1 MYESAESDIQ
11 GAYVGAPC
19 KLICVRK
26 AATAAQLVVARPMG
40 GTTLSAEGQ
49 YRGSAME
56 SQEQSPGDV
65 VTAGEDSHPITQ
77 AIDTVEVMHA
87 GATAPAAN
95 TMDPPTI
102 PLAPMK
108 RMQARFN
115 PLADGL
121 MYVVVFVGGFVGVG
135 CRHALDMLLPSVG
148 GTPFVVGT
156 FVSNMVACF
165 LFAMLTE
172 FMATASWLRRRV
184 RQVVS
189 RGVGLGLLGGL
200 STMSGVM
207 LETMEG
213 LHERHIASA
222 LGYLAGN
229 FAGGLLTA
237 AAGVVLMQALLSRST
252 RKRVRGAFSAVSVS
266 DSAESDTQGVRH
278 VKVAD
283 VARSAAQ
290 AAMEAAQAAQQAA
303 QTAQQIAQT
312 GQVPRV
318 ETPTVPPTA
327 IQPMQTGHV
336 PQIPPLVVPQL
347 TQSSQ
352 PLLREP
358 DTSDLGSCPRF
369 SSRSQSSS
377 RPTRFHPASSP
388 NRSLRRFRLSPT
400 RLPGRCAD
408 DVDDLSVR
416 RSGSH
421 GPLRARRVNSTRL
434 EPRESKNESQLP
446 AIHARHQ
453 RRRLAMRGHRHDVLL
468 FAIGGYGHGHDVR
481 CRISRWFL
489 NILHGAQRSGFIDSP
504 ASFYA
509 GSGLWNSN
517 RRGASHLCG
526 RRFRHCA
533 ACQSGVIFTL
543 HGRSLSNVKEI

>member
-1 MYESAESDIQ
+1 MSESAESDIQ

-135 CRHALDMLLPSVG
+135 CRHALDMLLPSVS

-207 LETMEG
+207 LETVAG

-290 AAMEAAQAAQQAA
+290 AAMEAAQ
-303 QTAQQIAQT
+303 TAQQIAQT

-327 IQPMQTGHV
+327 SQPMQTGRV
-336 PQIPPLVVPQL
+336 PQIPPLAVPQL
-347 TQSSQ
+347 TQPAH

-358 DTSDLGSCPRF
+358 DTPDLG
-369 SSRSQSSS
+369 
-377 RPTRFHPASSP
+377 
-388 NRSLRRFRLSPT
+388 
-400 RLPGRCAD
+400 
-408 DVDDLSVR
+408 
-416 RSGSH
+416 
-421 GPLRARRVNSTRL
+421 
-434 EPRESKNESQLP
+434 QLP
-446 AIHARHQ
+446 EIQQSQPIQQPQQQSQPIQQPANPLPPSFEPKPITAEIS
-453 RRRLAMRGHRHDVLL
+453 LVADPTTGE
-468 FAIGGYGHGHDVR
+468 VR
-481 CRISRWFL
+481 
-489 NILHGAQRSGFIDSP
+489 
-504 ASFYA
+504 
-509 GSGLWNSN
+509 
-517 RRGASHLCG
+517 
-526 RRFRHCA
+526 
-533 ACQSGVIFTL
+533 
-543 HGRSLSNVKEI
+543 

>member
-1 MYESAESDIQ
+1 
-11 GAYVGAPC
+11 
-19 KLICVRK
+19 
-26 AATAAQLVVARPMG
+26 
-40 GTTLSAEGQ
+40 
-49 YRGSAME
+49 ME
-56 SQEQSPGDV
+56 SQEQSSGDV

-77 AIDTVEVMHA
+77 AIDAVEVTHA
-87 GATAPAAN
+87 DATAPAAN

-135 CRHALDMLLPSVG
+135 CRHALDMLLPSVS

-213 LHERHIASA
+213 LHKRHIASA

-229 FAGGLLTA
+229 FAGGLLT

-327 IQPMQTGHV
+327 SQPMQTGRV
-336 PQIPPLVVPQL
+336 PQIPPLAVPQL
-347 TQSSQ
+347 TQPAH

-358 DTSDLGSCPRF
+358 DTPDLG
-369 SSRSQSSS
+369 
-377 RPTRFHPASSP
+377 
-388 NRSLRRFRLSPT
+388 
-400 RLPGRCAD
+400 
-408 DVDDLSVR
+408 
-416 RSGSH
+416 
-421 GPLRARRVNSTRL
+421 
-434 EPRESKNESQLP
+434 QLP
-446 AIHARHQ
+446 EIQQSQPIQQPANPLPPSFEPKPITAEIS
-453 RRRLAMRGHRHDVLL
+453 LVADPTTGE
-468 FAIGGYGHGHDVR
+468 VR
-481 CRISRWFL
+481 
-489 NILHGAQRSGFIDSP
+489 
-504 ASFYA
+504 
-509 GSGLWNSN
+509 
-517 RRGASHLCG
+517 
-526 RRFRHCA
+526 
-533 ACQSGVIFTL
+533 
-543 HGRSLSNVKEI
+543 

>member
-77 AIDTVEVMHA
+77 AIDTVEVTHA

-95 TMDPPTI
+95 TMNPPTI

-135 CRHALDMLLPSVG
+135 CRHALDMLLPSVS

-290 AAMEAAQAAQQAA
+290 AAMEAAQAAQQ
-303 QTAQQIAQT
+303 IAQT

-327 IQPMQTGHV
+327 SQPMQTGRV
-336 PQIPPLVVPQL
+336 PQIPPLAVPQL
-347 TQSSQ
+347 TQPAH

-358 DTSDLGSCPRF
+358 DTPDLG
-369 SSRSQSSS
+369 
-377 RPTRFHPASSP
+377 
-388 NRSLRRFRLSPT
+388 
-400 RLPGRCAD
+400 
-408 DVDDLSVR
+408 
-416 RSGSH
+416 
-421 GPLRARRVNSTRL
+421 
-434 EPRESKNESQLP
+434 QLP
-446 AIHARHQ
+446 EIQQSQPIQQPQQQSQPIQQPANPLPPSFEPKPITAEIS
-453 RRRLAMRGHRHDVLL
+453 LVADPTTGE
-468 FAIGGYGHGHDVR
+468 VR
-481 CRISRWFL
+481 
-489 NILHGAQRSGFIDSP
+489 
-504 ASFYA
+504 
-509 GSGLWNSN
+509 
-517 RRGASHLCG
+517 
-526 RRFRHCA
+526 
-533 ACQSGVIFTL
+533 
-543 HGRSLSNVKEI
+543 

>member
-135 CRHALDMLLPSVG
+135 CRHALDMLLPSVSE
-148 GTPFVVGT
+148 TPFVGT

-290 AAMEAAQAAQQAA
+290 AAMEAAQ
-303 QTAQQIAQT
+303 TAQQIAQT

-327 IQPMQTGHV
+327 SQPMQTGRV

-358 DTSDLGSCPRF
+358 DTSDLG
-369 SSRSQSSS
+369 
-377 RPTRFHPASSP
+377 
-388 NRSLRRFRLSPT
+388 
-400 RLPGRCAD
+400 
-408 DVDDLSVR
+408 
-416 RSGSH
+416 
-421 GPLRARRVNSTRL
+421 
-434 EPRESKNESQLP
+434 QLP
-446 AIHARHQ
+446 EPIQQSQPIQQPQQQSQPIQQPANPLPPSFEPKPITAEIS
-453 RRRLAMRGHRHDVLL
+453 LVADPTTGE
-468 FAIGGYGHGHDVR
+468 VR
-481 CRISRWFL
+481 
-489 NILHGAQRSGFIDSP
+489 
-504 ASFYA
+504 
-509 GSGLWNSN
+509 
-517 RRGASHLCG
+517 
-526 RRFRHCA
+526 
-533 ACQSGVIFTL
+533 
-543 HGRSLSNVKEI
+543 

>member
-1 MYESAESDIQ
+1 MSESAESDIQ

-40 GTTLSAEGQ
+40 GTTLSAGGQ

-77 AIDTVEVMHA
+77 AIDTVEVTHA
-87 GATAPAAN
+87 GATTPAAN

-135 CRHALDMLLPSVG
+135 CRHALDMLLPSVS

-290 AAMEAAQAAQQAA
+290 AAMEAAQAAQQ
-303 QTAQQIAQT
+303 IAQT

-318 ETPTVPPTA
+318 ETPTVPPPA
-327 IQPMQTGHV
+327 SQPMQTGRV
-336 PQIPPLVVPQL
+336 PQIPPLAVPQL
-347 TQSSQ
+347 TQPSH

-358 DTSDLGSCPRF
+358 DTPDLG
-369 SSRSQSSS
+369 
-377 RPTRFHPASSP
+377 
-388 NRSLRRFRLSPT
+388 
-400 RLPGRCAD
+400 
-408 DVDDLSVR
+408 
-416 RSGSH
+416 
-421 GPLRARRVNSTRL
+421 
-434 EPRESKNESQLP
+434 QLP
-446 AIHARHQ
+446 EPIQQSQPIQQPANPLPPSFEPKPITAEIS
-453 RRRLAMRGHRHDVLL
+453 LVADPTTGE
-468 FAIGGYGHGHDVR
+468 VR
-481 CRISRWFL
+481 
-489 NILHGAQRSGFIDSP
+489 
-504 ASFYA
+504 
-509 GSGLWNSN
+509 
-517 RRGASHLCG
+517 
-526 RRFRHCA
+526 
-533 ACQSGVIFTL
+533 
-543 HGRSLSNVKEI
+543 

>member
-1 MYESAESDIQ
+1 
-11 GAYVGAPC
+11 
-19 KLICVRK
+19 
-26 AATAAQLVVARPMG
+26 
-40 GTTLSAEGQ
+40 
-49 YRGSAME
+49 ME

-77 AIDTVEVMHA
+77 AIDAVEVTHA
-87 GATAPAAN
+87 DATAPAAN

-135 CRHALDMLLPSVG
+135 CRHALDMLLPSVS

-252 RKRVRGAFSAVSVS
+252 RKRVR
-266 DSAESDTQGVRH
+266 VRF
-278 VKVAD
+278 
-283 VARSAAQ
+283 
-290 AAMEAAQAAQQAA
+290 
-303 QTAQQIAQT
+303 
-312 GQVPRV
+312 
-318 ETPTVPPTA
+318 
-327 IQPMQTGHV
+327 
-336 PQIPPLVVPQL
+336 QL
-347 TQSSQ
+347 F
-352 PLLREP
+352 P
-358 DTSDLGSCPRF
+358 CPIL
-369 SSRSQSSS
+369 
-377 RPTRFHPASSP
+377 P
-388 NRSLRRFRLSPT
+388 NRTRR
-400 RLPGRCAD
+400 AY
-408 DVDDLSVR
+408 
-416 RSGSH
+416 
-421 GPLRARRVNSTRL
+421 
-434 EPRESKNESQLP
+434 
-446 AIHARHQ
+446 
-453 RRRLAMRGHRHDVLL
+453 AM
-468 FAIGGYGHGHDVR
+468 
-481 CRISRWFL
+481 
-489 NILHGAQRSGFIDSP
+489 
-504 ASFYA
+504 
-509 GSGLWNSN
+509 
-517 RRGASHLCG
+517 
-526 RRFRHCA
+526 
-533 ACQSGVIFTL
+533 
-543 HGRSLSNVKEI
+543 

>member
-1 MYESAESDIQ
+1 MSESAESDIQ

-26 AATAAQLVVARPMG
+26 AAIAAQLVVARPMG

-77 AIDTVEVMHA
+77 AIDTVEVTHA

-135 CRHALDMLLPSVG
+135 CRHALDMLLPSVS

-207 LETMEG
+207 LDTMEG

-290 AAMEAAQAAQQAA
+290 DAMEAAQA
-303 QTAQQIAQT
+303 AQQIAQT

-327 IQPMQTGHV
+327 IQPMQTGRV
-336 PQIPPLVVPQL
+336 PQIPPLAVPQL
-347 TQSSQ
+347 TQPSH
-352 PLLREP
+352 PLLRAP
-358 DTSDLGSCPRF
+358 DTSDLG
-369 SSRSQSSS
+369 
-377 RPTRFHPASSP
+377 
-388 NRSLRRFRLSPT
+388 
-400 RLPGRCAD
+400 
-408 DVDDLSVR
+408 
-416 RSGSH
+416 
-421 GPLRARRVNSTRL
+421 
-434 EPRESKNESQLP
+434 QLP
-446 AIHARHQ
+446 EPIQQSQPIQQPANPLPPSFEPKPITAEIS
-453 RRRLAMRGHRHDVLL
+453 LVADPTTGE
-468 FAIGGYGHGHDVR
+468 VR
-481 CRISRWFL
+481 
-489 NILHGAQRSGFIDSP
+489 
-504 ASFYA
+504 
-509 GSGLWNSN
+509 
-517 RRGASHLCG
+517 
-526 RRFRHCA
+526 
-533 ACQSGVIFTL
+533 
-543 HGRSLSNVKEI
+543 

>member
-40 GTTLSAEGQ
+40 GTTLSAGGQ

-77 AIDTVEVMHA
+77 AIDAVEVTHA

-135 CRHALDMLLPSVG
+135 CRHALDMLLPSVS

-290 AAMEAAQAAQQAA
+290 AAMEAAQ
-303 QTAQQIAQT
+303 TAQQIAQT

-327 IQPMQTGHV
+327 SQPMQTGRV
-336 PQIPPLVVPQL
+336 PQIPPLAVPQL
-347 TQSSQ
+347 TQPAH

-358 DTSDLGSCPRF
+358 DTPDLG
-369 SSRSQSSS
+369 
-377 RPTRFHPASSP
+377 
-388 NRSLRRFRLSPT
+388 
-400 RLPGRCAD
+400 
-408 DVDDLSVR
+408 
-416 RSGSH
+416 
-421 GPLRARRVNSTRL
+421 
-434 EPRESKNESQLP
+434 QLP
-446 AIHARHQ
+446 EIQQSQPIQQPQQQSQPIQQPANPLPPSFEPKPITAEIS
-453 RRRLAMRGHRHDVLL
+453 LVADPTTGE
-468 FAIGGYGHGHDVR
+468 VR
-481 CRISRWFL
+481 
-489 NILHGAQRSGFIDSP
+489 
-504 ASFYA
+504 
-509 GSGLWNSN
+509 
-517 RRGASHLCG
+517 
-526 RRFRHCA
+526 
-533 ACQSGVIFTL
+533 
-543 HGRSLSNVKEI
+543 

>member
-135 CRHALDMLLPSVG
+135 CRHALDMLLPSVS

-172 FMATASWLRRRV
+172 FMATALWLRRRV

-290 AAMEAAQAAQQAA
+290 AAMEAAQ
-303 QTAQQIAQT
+303 TAQQIAQT

-327 IQPMQTGHV
+327 SQPMQTGRV

-358 DTSDLGSCPRF
+358 DTPDLG
-369 SSRSQSSS
+369 
-377 RPTRFHPASSP
+377 
-388 NRSLRRFRLSPT
+388 
-400 RLPGRCAD
+400 
-408 DVDDLSVR
+408 
-416 RSGSH
+416 
-421 GPLRARRVNSTRL
+421 
-434 EPRESKNESQLP
+434 QLP
-446 AIHARHQ
+446 EIQQSQPIQQPQQQSQPIQQPANPLPPSFEPKPITAEIS
-453 RRRLAMRGHRHDVLL
+453 LVADPTTGE
-468 FAIGGYGHGHDVR
+468 VR
-481 CRISRWFL
+481 
-489 NILHGAQRSGFIDSP
+489 
-504 ASFYA
+504 
-509 GSGLWNSN
+509 
-517 RRGASHLCG
+517 
-526 RRFRHCA
+526 
-533 ACQSGVIFTL
+533 
-543 HGRSLSNVKEI
+543 

>member
-1 MYESAESDIQ
+1 MSESAESDIQ

-40 GTTLSAEGQ
+40 GTTLSAGGQ

-77 AIDTVEVMHA
+77 AIDAVEVTHA

-95 TMDPPTI
+95 TMNPPMI

-135 CRHALDMLLPSVG
+135 CRHALDMLLPSVS

-290 AAMEAAQAAQQAA
+290 AAMEAAQAAQQ
-303 QTAQQIAQT
+303 IAQT

-318 ETPTVPPTA
+318 ETPTVPPPA
-327 IQPMQTGHV
+327 SQPMQTGRV
-336 PQIPPLVVPQL
+336 PQIPPLAVPQL
-347 TQSSQ
+347 TQPSH

-358 DTSDLGSCPRF
+358 DTPDLG
-369 SSRSQSSS
+369 
-377 RPTRFHPASSP
+377 
-388 NRSLRRFRLSPT
+388 
-400 RLPGRCAD
+400 
-408 DVDDLSVR
+408 
-416 RSGSH
+416 
-421 GPLRARRVNSTRL
+421 
-434 EPRESKNESQLP
+434 QLP
-446 AIHARHQ
+446 EPIQQSQPIQQPANPLPPSFEPKPITAEIS
-453 RRRLAMRGHRHDVLL
+453 LVADPTTGE
-468 FAIGGYGHGHDVR
+468 VR
-481 CRISRWFL
+481 
-489 NILHGAQRSGFIDSP
+489 
-504 ASFYA
+504 
-509 GSGLWNSN
+509 
-517 RRGASHLCG
+517 
-526 RRFRHCA
+526 
-533 ACQSGVIFTL
+533 
-543 HGRSLSNVKEI
+543 

>member
-1 MYESAESDIQ
+1 MSESAESDIQ

-40 GTTLSAEGQ
+40 GTTLSAGGQ

-56 SQEQSPGDV
+56 SQEQSSGDV
-65 VTAGEDSHPITQ
+65 VTVGEDSHPITQ
-77 AIDTVEVMHA
+77 AIDTVEVTHA
-87 GATAPAAN
+87 GATTPAAN

-135 CRHALDMLLPSVG
+135 CRHALDMLLPSVS
-148 GTPFVVGT
+148 GTP
-156 FVSNMVACF
+156 SLWARLCLNMVACF

-303 QTAQQIAQT
+303 QAGPADCTDGT
-312 GQVPRV
+312 GSASRNTNRAADLPARLCRR
-318 ETPTVPPTA
+318 A
-327 IQPMQTGHV
+327 AF
-336 PQIPPLVVPQL
+336 PQIPPLAVPQL
-347 TQSSQ
+347 AQPSQ
-352 PLLREP
+352 PLLREQ
-358 DTSDLGSCPRF
+358 DTSDFG
-369 SSRSQSSS
+369 
-377 RPTRFHPASSP
+377 
-388 NRSLRRFRLSPT
+388 
-400 RLPGRCAD
+400 
-408 DVDDLSVR
+408 
-416 RSGSH
+416 
-421 GPLRARRVNSTRL
+421 
-434 EPRESKNESQLP
+434 QLP
-446 AIHARHQ
+446 EPIQQSQPIQQPQQQSQPIQQPANPLPPSFEPKPITAEIS
-453 RRRLAMRGHRHDVLL
+453 LIADPATGE
-468 FAIGGYGHGHDVR
+468 VR
-481 CRISRWFL
+481 
-489 NILHGAQRSGFIDSP
+489 
-504 ASFYA
+504 
-509 GSGLWNSN
+509 
-517 RRGASHLCG
+517 
-526 RRFRHCA
+526 
-533 ACQSGVIFTL
+533 
-543 HGRSLSNVKEI
+543 

>member
-1 MYESAESDIQ
+1 MSESAESDIQ

-19 KLICVRK
+19 KLRCVRK
-26 AATAAQLVVARPMG
+26 AAIAAQLVVARPMG

-77 AIDTVEVMHA
+77 AIDAVEVTHA

-135 CRHALDMLLPSVG
+135 CRHALDMLLPSVS

-303 QTAQQIAQT
+303 QT

-347 TQSSQ
+347 AQSSQ

-358 DTSDLGSCPRF
+358 DTPDLG
-369 SSRSQSSS
+369 
-377 RPTRFHPASSP
+377 
-388 NRSLRRFRLSPT
+388 
-400 RLPGRCAD
+400 
-408 DVDDLSVR
+408 
-416 RSGSH
+416 
-421 GPLRARRVNSTRL
+421 
-434 EPRESKNESQLP
+434 QLP
-446 AIHARHQ
+446 EPIQQSQPIQQPANPLPPSFEPKPITAEIS
-453 RRRLAMRGHRHDVLL
+453 LVADPTTGE
-468 FAIGGYGHGHDVR
+468 VR
-481 CRISRWFL
+481 
-489 NILHGAQRSGFIDSP
+489 
-504 ASFYA
+504 
-509 GSGLWNSN
+509 
-517 RRGASHLCG
+517 
-526 RRFRHCA
+526 
-533 ACQSGVIFTL
+533 
-543 HGRSLSNVKEI
+543 

>member
-1 MYESAESDIQ
+1 MSESAESDIQ

-19 KLICVRK
+19 KLRCVRK
-26 AATAAQLVVARPMG
+26 AAIAAQLVVARPMG

-77 AIDTVEVMHA
+77 AIDTVEVTHA
-87 GATAPAAN
+87 GATTPAAN
-95 TMDPPTI
+95 TMEPPTI
-102 PLAPMK
+102 PLAPMKAPMK

-135 CRHALDMLLPSVG
+135 CRHALDMLLPSVS

-290 AAMEAAQAAQQAA
+290 AAMEAAQ
-303 QTAQQIAQT
+303 TAQQIAQT

-336 PQIPPLVVPQL
+336 PQIPPLAVPQL
-347 TQSSQ
+347 AQSSH

-358 DTSDLGSCPRF
+358 DTPDLG
-369 SSRSQSSS
+369 
-377 RPTRFHPASSP
+377 
-388 NRSLRRFRLSPT
+388 
-400 RLPGRCAD
+400 
-408 DVDDLSVR
+408 
-416 RSGSH
+416 
-421 GPLRARRVNSTRL
+421 
-434 EPRESKNESQLP
+434 QLP
-446 AIHARHQ
+446 EIQQSQPIQQPANPLPPSFEPKPITAEIS
-453 RRRLAMRGHRHDVLL
+453 LVADPTTGE
-468 FAIGGYGHGHDVR
+468 VR
-481 CRISRWFL
+481 
-489 NILHGAQRSGFIDSP
+489 
-504 ASFYA
+504 
-509 GSGLWNSN
+509 
-517 RRGASHLCG
+517 
-526 RRFRHCA
+526 
-533 ACQSGVIFTL
+533 
-543 HGRSLSNVKEI
+543 

>member
-1 MYESAESDIQ
+1 MSESAESDIQ

-40 GTTLSAEGQ
+40 GTTLSAGGQ

-65 VTAGEDSHPITQ
+65 VTVGEDSHPITQ
-77 AIDTVEVMHA
+77 AIDTVEVTHA
-87 GATAPAAN
+87 GATTPAAN

-135 CRHALDMLLPSVG
+135 CRHALDMLLPSVS

-229 FAGGLLTA
+229 FAGGLFTA

-303 QTAQQIAQT
+303 QAAQQAAQAAQQIAQT

-327 IQPMQTGHV
+327 SQPMQTGRV
-336 PQIPPLVVPQL
+336 PQIPPLAVPQL
-347 TQSSQ
+347 TQPSQ

-358 DTSDLGSCPRF
+358 DTPDLG
-369 SSRSQSSS
+369 
-377 RPTRFHPASSP
+377 
-388 NRSLRRFRLSPT
+388 
-400 RLPGRCAD
+400 
-408 DVDDLSVR
+408 
-416 RSGSH
+416 
-421 GPLRARRVNSTRL
+421 
-434 EPRESKNESQLP
+434 QLP
-446 AIHARHQ
+446 EPTQQSQPIQQPANPLPPSFEPKPITAE
-453 RRRLAMRGHRHDVLL
+453 
-468 FAIGGYGHGHDVR
+468 
-481 CRISRWFL
+481 ISL
-489 NILHGAQRSGFIDSP
+489 VADP
-504 ASFYA
+504 AT
-509 GSGLWNSN
+509 GEV
-517 RRGASHLCG
+517 C
-526 RRFRHCA
+526 
-533 ACQSGVIFTL
+533 
-543 HGRSLSNVKEI
+543 

>member
-1 MYESAESDIQ
+1 MSESAESDIQ

-26 AATAAQLVVARPMG
+26 AATAAQLVVARPMS

-77 AIDTVEVMHA
+77 AIDTVEVTHA
-87 GATAPAAN
+87 GATTPAAN

-135 CRHALDMLLPSVG
+135 CRHALDMLLPSVS

-237 AAGVVLMQALLSRST
+237 AAGVVLMRALLSRST

-290 AAMEAAQAAQQAA
+290 AAMEAAQ
-303 QTAQQIAQT
+303 TAQQIAQT

-327 IQPMQTGHV
+327 SQPMQTGRV
-336 PQIPPLVVPQL
+336 PQIPPLAVPQL
-347 TQSSQ
+347 TQPAH

-358 DTSDLGSCPRF
+358 DTPDLG
-369 SSRSQSSS
+369 
-377 RPTRFHPASSP
+377 
-388 NRSLRRFRLSPT
+388 
-400 RLPGRCAD
+400 
-408 DVDDLSVR
+408 
-416 RSGSH
+416 
-421 GPLRARRVNSTRL
+421 
-434 EPRESKNESQLP
+434 QLP
-446 AIHARHQ
+446 EIQQSQPIQQPQQQSQPIQQPANPLPPSFEPKPITAEIS
-453 RRRLAMRGHRHDVLL
+453 LVADPTTGE
-468 FAIGGYGHGHDVR
+468 VR
-481 CRISRWFL
+481 
-489 NILHGAQRSGFIDSP
+489 
-504 ASFYA
+504 
-509 GSGLWNSN
+509 
-517 RRGASHLCG
+517 
-526 RRFRHCA
+526 
-533 ACQSGVIFTL
+533 
-543 HGRSLSNVKEI
+543 

>member
-11 GAYVGAPC
+11 GAYVGAQC

-77 AIDTVEVMHA
+77 AIDTVEVTHA
-87 GATAPAAN
+87 GATTPAAN

-135 CRHALDMLLPSVG
+135 CRHALDMLLPSVS

-229 FAGGLLTA
+229 
-237 AAGVVLMQALLSRST
+237 
-252 RKRVRGAFSAVSVS
+252 
-266 DSAESDTQGVRH
+266 
-278 VKVAD
+278 
-283 VARSAAQ
+283 
-290 AAMEAAQAAQQAA
+290 
-303 QTAQQIAQT
+303 
-312 GQVPRV
+312 
-318 ETPTVPPTA
+318 
-327 IQPMQTGHV
+327 
-336 PQIPPLVVPQL
+336 
-347 TQSSQ
+347 
-352 PLLREP
+352 
-358 DTSDLGSCPRF
+358 
-369 SSRSQSSS
+369 
-377 RPTRFHPASSP
+377 
-388 NRSLRRFRLSPT
+388 
-400 RLPGRCAD
+400 
-408 DVDDLSVR
+408 
-416 RSGSH
+416 
-421 GPLRARRVNSTRL
+421 
-434 EPRESKNESQLP
+434 
-446 AIHARHQ
+446 
-453 RRRLAMRGHRHDVLL
+453 
-468 FAIGGYGHGHDVR
+468 
-481 CRISRWFL
+481 
-489 NILHGAQRSGFIDSP
+489 
-504 ASFYA
+504 
-509 GSGLWNSN
+509 
-517 RRGASHLCG
+517 
-526 RRFRHCA
+526 
-533 ACQSGVIFTL
+533 
-543 HGRSLSNVKEI
+543 

>member
-1 MYESAESDIQ
+1 
-11 GAYVGAPC
+11 
-19 KLICVRK
+19 
-26 AATAAQLVVARPMG
+26 
-40 GTTLSAEGQ
+40 
-49 YRGSAME
+49 ME

-135 CRHALDMLLPSVG
+135 CRHALDMLLPSVS

-184 RQVVS
+184 RQAVS

-303 QTAQQIAQT
+303 QAAQQIAQT

-327 IQPMQTGHV
+327 SQPMQTGRV

-358 DTSDLGSCPRF
+358 DTSDLG
-369 SSRSQSSS
+369 
-377 RPTRFHPASSP
+377 
-388 NRSLRRFRLSPT
+388 
-400 RLPGRCAD
+400 
-408 DVDDLSVR
+408 
-416 RSGSH
+416 
-421 GPLRARRVNSTRL
+421 
-434 EPRESKNESQLP
+434 QLP
-446 AIHARHQ
+446 EPIQQSQPIQQPQQQSQPIRQPANPLPPSFEPKPITAEIS
-453 RRRLAMRGHRHDVLL
+453 LVADPATGE
-468 FAIGGYGHGHDVR
+468 VR
-481 CRISRWFL
+481 
-489 NILHGAQRSGFIDSP
+489 
-504 ASFYA
+504 
-509 GSGLWNSN
+509 
-517 RRGASHLCG
+517 
-526 RRFRHCA
+526 
-533 ACQSGVIFTL
+533 
-543 HGRSLSNVKEI
+543 

>member
-135 CRHALDMLLPSVG
+135 CRHALDMLLPSVS

-290 AAMEAAQAAQQAA
+290 AAMEAAQ
-303 QTAQQIAQT
+303 TAQQIAQT

-327 IQPMQTGHV
+327 SQPMQTGRV
-336 PQIPPLVVPQL
+336 PQIPPLAVPQL
-347 TQSSQ
+347 TQPAH

-358 DTSDLGSCPRF
+358 DTSDLG
-369 SSRSQSSS
+369 
-377 RPTRFHPASSP
+377 
-388 NRSLRRFRLSPT
+388 
-400 RLPGRCAD
+400 
-408 DVDDLSVR
+408 
-416 RSGSH
+416 
-421 GPLRARRVNSTRL
+421 
-434 EPRESKNESQLP
+434 QLP
-446 AIHARHQ
+446 EIQQSQPIQQPQQQSQPIQQPANPLPPSFEPKPITAEIS
-453 RRRLAMRGHRHDVLL
+453 LVADPTTGE
-468 FAIGGYGHGHDVR
+468 VR
-481 CRISRWFL
+481 
-489 NILHGAQRSGFIDSP
+489 
-504 ASFYA
+504 
-509 GSGLWNSN
+509 
-517 RRGASHLCG
+517 
-526 RRFRHCA
+526 
-533 ACQSGVIFTL
+533 
-543 HGRSLSNVKEI
+543 

>member
-56 SQEQSPGDV
+56 SQEQSPGDM

-135 CRHALDMLLPSVG
+135 CRHALDMLLPSVS

-266 DSAESDTQGVRH
+266 DSAESDMQGVRH

-290 AAMEAAQAAQQAA
+290 AAMEAA

-327 IQPMQTGHV
+327 SQPMQTGRV
-336 PQIPPLVVPQL
+336 PQIPPLAVPQL
-347 TQSSQ
+347 TQPAH

-358 DTSDLGSCPRF
+358 DTPDLG
-369 SSRSQSSS
+369 
-377 RPTRFHPASSP
+377 
-388 NRSLRRFRLSPT
+388 
-400 RLPGRCAD
+400 
-408 DVDDLSVR
+408 
-416 RSGSH
+416 
-421 GPLRARRVNSTRL
+421 
-434 EPRESKNESQLP
+434 QLP
-446 AIHARHQ
+446 EIQQSQPIQQPQQQSQPIQQPANPLPPSFEPKPITAEIS
-453 RRRLAMRGHRHDVLL
+453 LVADPTTGE
-468 FAIGGYGHGHDVR
+468 VR
-481 CRISRWFL
+481 
-489 NILHGAQRSGFIDSP
+489 
-504 ASFYA
+504 
-509 GSGLWNSN
+509 
-517 RRGASHLCG
+517 
-526 RRFRHCA
+526 
-533 ACQSGVIFTL
+533 
-543 HGRSLSNVKEI
+543 

>member
-1 MYESAESDIQ
+1 MSESAESDIQ

-40 GTTLSAEGQ
+40 GTTLSAGGQ

-135 CRHALDMLLPSVG
+135 CRHALDMLLPSVS

-237 AAGVVLMQALLSRST
+237 AAGVVLMQALLPRST

-290 AAMEAAQAAQQAA
+290 AAMEAAQAAQQ
-303 QTAQQIAQT
+303 IAQT

-318 ETPTVPPTA
+318 ETPTVPPPA
-327 IQPMQTGHV
+327 SQPMQTGRV
-336 PQIPPLVVPQL
+336 PQIPPLAVPQL
-347 TQSSQ
+347 TQPSH

-358 DTSDLGSCPRF
+358 DTPDLG
-369 SSRSQSSS
+369 
-377 RPTRFHPASSP
+377 
-388 NRSLRRFRLSPT
+388 
-400 RLPGRCAD
+400 
-408 DVDDLSVR
+408 
-416 RSGSH
+416 
-421 GPLRARRVNSTRL
+421 
-434 EPRESKNESQLP
+434 QLP
-446 AIHARHQ
+446 EPIQQSQPIQQPANPLPPSFEPKPITAEIS
-453 RRRLAMRGHRHDVLL
+453 LVADPTTGE
-468 FAIGGYGHGHDVR
+468 VR
-481 CRISRWFL
+481 
-489 NILHGAQRSGFIDSP
+489 
-504 ASFYA
+504 
-509 GSGLWNSN
+509 
-517 RRGASHLCG
+517 
-526 RRFRHCA
+526 
-533 ACQSGVIFTL
+533 
-543 HGRSLSNVKEI
+543 

>member
-26 AATAAQLVVARPMG
+26 AAAAAQLVVARPMG

-77 AIDTVEVMHA
+77 AIDTVEVTHA

-95 TMDPPTI
+95 TMNPPTI

-135 CRHALDMLLPSVG
+135 CRHALDMLLPSVS
-148 GTPFVVGT
+148 GTPFAVGT

-290 AAMEAAQAAQQAA
+290 AAMEAAQ
-303 QTAQQIAQT
+303 TAQQIAQT

-327 IQPMQTGHV
+327 SQPMQTGRV
-336 PQIPPLVVPQL
+336 PQIPPLAVPQL
-347 TQSSQ
+347 TQPAH

-358 DTSDLGSCPRF
+358 DTPDLG
-369 SSRSQSSS
+369 
-377 RPTRFHPASSP
+377 
-388 NRSLRRFRLSPT
+388 
-400 RLPGRCAD
+400 
-408 DVDDLSVR
+408 
-416 RSGSH
+416 
-421 GPLRARRVNSTRL
+421 
-434 EPRESKNESQLP
+434 QLP
-446 AIHARHQ
+446 EIQQSQPIQQPQQQSQPIQQPANPLPPSFEPKPITAEIS
-453 RRRLAMRGHRHDVLL
+453 LVADPTTGE
-468 FAIGGYGHGHDVR
+468 VR
-481 CRISRWFL
+481 
-489 NILHGAQRSGFIDSP
+489 
-504 ASFYA
+504 
-509 GSGLWNSN
+509 
-517 RRGASHLCG
+517 
-526 RRFRHCA
+526 
-533 ACQSGVIFTL
+533 
-543 HGRSLSNVKEI
+543 

>member
-1 MYESAESDIQ
+1 MYEFAESDIQ

-26 AATAAQLVVARPMG
+26 VATAAQLVVARPMG

-77 AIDTVEVMHA
+77 AIDTVEVTHA

-135 CRHALDMLLPSVG
+135 CRHALDMLLPSVS

-290 AAMEAAQAAQQAA
+290 AAMEAAQ
-303 QTAQQIAQT
+303 TAQQIAQT

-327 IQPMQTGHV
+327 SQPMQTGRV

-358 DTSDLGSCPRF
+358 DTSDLG
-369 SSRSQSSS
+369 
-377 RPTRFHPASSP
+377 
-388 NRSLRRFRLSPT
+388 
-400 RLPGRCAD
+400 
-408 DVDDLSVR
+408 
-416 RSGSH
+416 
-421 GPLRARRVNSTRL
+421 
-434 EPRESKNESQLP
+434 QLP
-446 AIHARHQ
+446 ELQQSQPIQQPQQQSQPIQQPANPLPPSFEPKPITAEIS
-453 RRRLAMRGHRHDVLL
+453 LVADPTTGE
-468 FAIGGYGHGHDVR
+468 VR
-481 CRISRWFL
+481 
-489 NILHGAQRSGFIDSP
+489 
-504 ASFYA
+504 
-509 GSGLWNSN
+509 
-517 RRGASHLCG
+517 
-526 RRFRHCA
+526 
-533 ACQSGVIFTL
+533 
-543 HGRSLSNVKEI
+543 

>member
-135 CRHALDMLLPSVG
+135 CRHALDMLLPSVS

-266 DSAESDTQGVRH
+266 DSAESDTQGVHH

-290 AAMEAAQAAQQAA
+290 AAMEAA

-327 IQPMQTGHV
+327 SQPMQTGRV
-336 PQIPPLVVPQL
+336 PQIPPLAVPQL
-347 TQSSQ
+347 TQPAH

-358 DTSDLGSCPRF
+358 DTPDLG
-369 SSRSQSSS
+369 
-377 RPTRFHPASSP
+377 
-388 NRSLRRFRLSPT
+388 
-400 RLPGRCAD
+400 
-408 DVDDLSVR
+408 
-416 RSGSH
+416 
-421 GPLRARRVNSTRL
+421 
-434 EPRESKNESQLP
+434 QLP
-446 AIHARHQ
+446 EIQQSQPIQQPQQQSQPIQQPANPLPPSFEPKPITAEIS
-453 RRRLAMRGHRHDVLL
+453 LVADPTTGE
-468 FAIGGYGHGHDVR
+468 VR
-481 CRISRWFL
+481 
-489 NILHGAQRSGFIDSP
+489 
-504 ASFYA
+504 
-509 GSGLWNSN
+509 
-517 RRGASHLCG
+517 
-526 RRFRHCA
+526 
-533 ACQSGVIFTL
+533 
-543 HGRSLSNVKEI
+543 

>member
-1 MYESAESDIQ
+1 MSESAESDIQ

-49 YRGSAME
+49 YGGSAME

-77 AIDTVEVMHA
+77 AIDAVEVTHA

-108 RMQARFN
+108 RVQARFN

-135 CRHALDMLLPSVG
+135 CRHALDMLLPSVS

-290 AAMEAAQAAQQAA
+290 AAMEAAQAAQQ
-303 QTAQQIAQT
+303 IAQT

-327 IQPMQTGHV
+327 IQSMQTSHV

-347 TQSSQ
+347 AQSSQ

-358 DTSDLGSCPRF
+358 DTPDLG
-369 SSRSQSSS
+369 
-377 RPTRFHPASSP
+377 
-388 NRSLRRFRLSPT
+388 
-400 RLPGRCAD
+400 
-408 DVDDLSVR
+408 
-416 RSGSH
+416 
-421 GPLRARRVNSTRL
+421 
-434 EPRESKNESQLP
+434 QLP
-446 AIHARHQ
+446 EIQQSQPIQQPANPLPPSFEPKPITAEIS
-453 RRRLAMRGHRHDVLL
+453 LVADPTTGE
-468 FAIGGYGHGHDVR
+468 VR
-481 CRISRWFL
+481 
-489 NILHGAQRSGFIDSP
+489 
-504 ASFYA
+504 
-509 GSGLWNSN
+509 
-517 RRGASHLCG
+517 
-526 RRFRHCA
+526 
-533 ACQSGVIFTL
+533 
-543 HGRSLSNVKEI
+543 

>member
-135 CRHALDMLLPSVG
+135 CRHALDMLLPSVS

-290 AAMEAAQAAQQAA
+290 AAMEAAQ
-303 QTAQQIAQT
+303 TAQQIAQT

-327 IQPMQTGHV
+327 SQPMQTGRV
-336 PQIPPLVVPQL
+336 PQIPPLAVPQL

-358 DTSDLGSCPRF
+358 DTPDLG
-369 SSRSQSSS
+369 
-377 RPTRFHPASSP
+377 
-388 NRSLRRFRLSPT
+388 
-400 RLPGRCAD
+400 
-408 DVDDLSVR
+408 
-416 RSGSH
+416 
-421 GPLRARRVNSTRL
+421 
-434 EPRESKNESQLP
+434 QLP
-446 AIHARHQ
+446 EIQQSQPIQQPQQQSQPIQQPANPLPPSFEPKPITAEIS
-453 RRRLAMRGHRHDVLL
+453 LVADPTTGE
-468 FAIGGYGHGHDVR
+468 VR
-481 CRISRWFL
+481 
-489 NILHGAQRSGFIDSP
+489 
-504 ASFYA
+504 
-509 GSGLWNSN
+509 
-517 RRGASHLCG
+517 
-526 RRFRHCA
+526 
-533 ACQSGVIFTL
+533 
-543 HGRSLSNVKEI
+543 

>member
-1 MYESAESDIQ
+1 MSESAESDIQ

-40 GTTLSAEGQ
+40 GTTLSAGGQ

-77 AIDTVEVMHA
+77 AIDAVEVTHA
-87 GATAPAAN
+87 GAIAPAAN

-135 CRHALDMLLPSVG
+135 CRHALDMLLPSVS

-290 AAMEAAQAAQQAA
+290 AAMEAAQAAQQ
-303 QTAQQIAQT
+303 IAQT

-327 IQPMQTGHV
+327 SQPMQTGHV
-336 PQIPPLVVPQL
+336 PQIPPLAVPQL
-347 TQSSQ
+347 TQPSQ
-352 PLLREP
+352 PLLRAP
-358 DTSDLGSCPRF
+358 DTSDLG
-369 SSRSQSSS
+369 
-377 RPTRFHPASSP
+377 
-388 NRSLRRFRLSPT
+388 
-400 RLPGRCAD
+400 
-408 DVDDLSVR
+408 
-416 RSGSH
+416 
-421 GPLRARRVNSTRL
+421 
-434 EPRESKNESQLP
+434 QLP
-446 AIHARHQ
+446 EIQQSQPIQQPANPLPPSFEPKPITAEIS
-453 RRRLAMRGHRHDVLL
+453 LVADPTTGE
-468 FAIGGYGHGHDVR
+468 VR
-481 CRISRWFL
+481 
-489 NILHGAQRSGFIDSP
+489 
-504 ASFYA
+504 
-509 GSGLWNSN
+509 
-517 RRGASHLCG
+517 
-526 RRFRHCA
+526 
-533 ACQSGVIFTL
+533 
-543 HGRSLSNVKEI
+543 

>member
-1 MYESAESDIQ
+1 MSESAESDIQ

-40 GTTLSAEGQ
+40 GTTLSAGGQ

-77 AIDTVEVMHA
+77 AIDAVEVTHA

-95 TMDPPTI
+95 TMNPPTI

-135 CRHALDMLLPSVG
+135 CRHALDMLLPSVS

-266 DSAESDTQGVRH
+266 DSAESGPPGVRH
-278 VKVAD
+278 GKVAD

-290 AAMEAAQAAQQAA
+290 AAMEAAQAAQQ
-303 QTAQQIAQT
+303 IAQT

-318 ETPTVPPTA
+318 ETPTVPSPA
-327 IQPMQTGHV
+327 SQPMQTGRV
-336 PQIPPLVVPQL
+336 PQIPPLAVPQL
-347 TQSSQ
+347 TQPSH

-358 DTSDLGSCPRF
+358 DTPDLG
-369 SSRSQSSS
+369 
-377 RPTRFHPASSP
+377 
-388 NRSLRRFRLSPT
+388 
-400 RLPGRCAD
+400 
-408 DVDDLSVR
+408 
-416 RSGSH
+416 
-421 GPLRARRVNSTRL
+421 
-434 EPRESKNESQLP
+434 QLP
-446 AIHARHQ
+446 EPIQQSQPIQQPANPLPPSFEPKPITAEIS
-453 RRRLAMRGHRHDVLL
+453 LVADPTTGE
-468 FAIGGYGHGHDVR
+468 VR
-481 CRISRWFL
+481 
-489 NILHGAQRSGFIDSP
+489 
-504 ASFYA
+504 
-509 GSGLWNSN
+509 
-517 RRGASHLCG
+517 
-526 RRFRHCA
+526 
-533 ACQSGVIFTL
+533 
-543 HGRSLSNVKEI
+543 

>member
-1 MYESAESDIQ
+1 MSESAESDIQ

-77 AIDTVEVMHA
+77 AIDAVEVTHA

-135 CRHALDMLLPSVG
+135 CRHALDMLLPSVS

-237 AAGVVLMQALLSRST
+237 AAGVALMQALLSRST

-290 AAMEAAQAAQQAA
+290 AAMEAAQAAQQ
-303 QTAQQIAQT
+303 IAQT

-327 IQPMQTGHV
+327 IQPMQTGRV
-336 PQIPPLVVPQL
+336 PQIPPLAVPQL
-347 TQSSQ
+347 AQSSQ

-358 DTSDLGSCPRF
+358 DTPDLG
-369 SSRSQSSS
+369 
-377 RPTRFHPASSP
+377 
-388 NRSLRRFRLSPT
+388 
-400 RLPGRCAD
+400 
-408 DVDDLSVR
+408 
-416 RSGSH
+416 
-421 GPLRARRVNSTRL
+421 
-434 EPRESKNESQLP
+434 QLP
-446 AIHARHQ
+446 EIKQSQPIQQPANPLPPSFEPKPITAEIS
-453 RRRLAMRGHRHDVLL
+453 LVADPTTGE
-468 FAIGGYGHGHDVR
+468 VR
-481 CRISRWFL
+481 
-489 NILHGAQRSGFIDSP
+489 
-504 ASFYA
+504 
-509 GSGLWNSN
+509 
-517 RRGASHLCG
+517 
-526 RRFRHCA
+526 
-533 ACQSGVIFTL
+533 
-543 HGRSLSNVKEI
+543 

>member
-1 MYESAESDIQ
+1 MSESAESDIQ

-26 AATAAQLVVARPMG
+26 AATAAQLVVARPMS

-77 AIDTVEVMHA
+77 AIDTVEVTHA
-87 GATAPAAN
+87 GATTPAAN

-135 CRHALDMLLPSVG
+135 CRHALDMLLPSVS

-290 AAMEAAQAAQQAA
+290 AAMEAAQ
-303 QTAQQIAQT
+303 TAQQIAQT

-327 IQPMQTGHV
+327 SQPMQTGRV
-336 PQIPPLVVPQL
+336 PQIPPLAVPQL
-347 TQSSQ
+347 TQPAH

-358 DTSDLGSCPRF
+358 DTPDLG
-369 SSRSQSSS
+369 
-377 RPTRFHPASSP
+377 
-388 NRSLRRFRLSPT
+388 
-400 RLPGRCAD
+400 
-408 DVDDLSVR
+408 
-416 RSGSH
+416 
-421 GPLRARRVNSTRL
+421 
-434 EPRESKNESQLP
+434 QLP
-446 AIHARHQ
+446 EIQQSQPIQQPQQQSQPIQQPANPLPPSFEPKPITAEIS
-453 RRRLAMRGHRHDVLL
+453 LVADPTTGE
-468 FAIGGYGHGHDVR
+468 VR
-481 CRISRWFL
+481 
-489 NILHGAQRSGFIDSP
+489 
-504 ASFYA
+504 
-509 GSGLWNSN
+509 
-517 RRGASHLCG
+517 
-526 RRFRHCA
+526 
-533 ACQSGVIFTL
+533 
-543 HGRSLSNVKEI
+543 

>member
-77 AIDTVEVMHA
+77 AIDAVEVMHA

-135 CRHALDMLLPSVG
+135 CRHALDMLLPSVS

-290 AAMEAAQAAQQAA
+290 SAMEAA

-327 IQPMQTGHV
+327 SQPMQTGRV
-336 PQIPPLVVPQL
+336 PQIPPLAVPQL
-347 TQSSQ
+347 TQPAH

-358 DTSDLGSCPRF
+358 DTPDLG
-369 SSRSQSSS
+369 
-377 RPTRFHPASSP
+377 
-388 NRSLRRFRLSPT
+388 
-400 RLPGRCAD
+400 
-408 DVDDLSVR
+408 
-416 RSGSH
+416 
-421 GPLRARRVNSTRL
+421 
-434 EPRESKNESQLP
+434 QLP
-446 AIHARHQ
+446 EIQQSQPIQQPQQQSQPIQQPANPLPPSFEPKPITAEIS
-453 RRRLAMRGHRHDVLL
+453 LVADPTTGE
-468 FAIGGYGHGHDVR
+468 VR
-481 CRISRWFL
+481 
-489 NILHGAQRSGFIDSP
+489 
-504 ASFYA
+504 
-509 GSGLWNSN
+509 
-517 RRGASHLCG
+517 
-526 RRFRHCA
+526 
-533 ACQSGVIFTL
+533 
-543 HGRSLSNVKEI
+543 

>member
-1 MYESAESDIQ
+1 MSESAESDIQ

-77 AIDTVEVMHA
+77 AIDTVEVTHA

-95 TMDPPTI
+95 TMNPPTI

-135 CRHALDMLLPSVG
+135 CRHALDMLLPSVS

-290 AAMEAAQAAQQAA
+290 AAMEAAQAAQQ
-303 QTAQQIAQT
+303 IAQT

-327 IQPMQTGHV
+327 SQPMQTGRV
-336 PQIPPLVVPQL
+336 PQIPPLAVPQL
-347 TQSSQ
+347 TQPAH

-358 DTSDLGSCPRF
+358 DTPDLG
-369 SSRSQSSS
+369 
-377 RPTRFHPASSP
+377 
-388 NRSLRRFRLSPT
+388 
-400 RLPGRCAD
+400 
-408 DVDDLSVR
+408 
-416 RSGSH
+416 
-421 GPLRARRVNSTRL
+421 
-434 EPRESKNESQLP
+434 QLP
-446 AIHARHQ
+446 EIQQSQPIQQPQQQSQPIQQPANPLPPSFEPKPITAEIS
-453 RRRLAMRGHRHDVLL
+453 LVADPTTGE
-468 FAIGGYGHGHDVR
+468 VR
-481 CRISRWFL
+481 
-489 NILHGAQRSGFIDSP
+489 
-504 ASFYA
+504 
-509 GSGLWNSN
+509 
-517 RRGASHLCG
+517 
-526 RRFRHCA
+526 
-533 ACQSGVIFTL
+533 
-543 HGRSLSNVKEI
+543 

>member
-135 CRHALDMLLPSVG
+135 CRHALDMLLPSVS

-290 AAMEAAQAAQQAA
+290 AAMEAAQ
-303 QTAQQIAQT
+303 TAQQIAQT
-312 GQVPRV
+312 GRVPRV

-327 IQPMQTGHV
+327 SQPMQTGRV
-336 PQIPPLVVPQL
+336 PQIPPLAVPQL
-347 TQSSQ
+347 TQPAH

-358 DTSDLGSCPRF
+358 DTPDLG
-369 SSRSQSSS
+369 
-377 RPTRFHPASSP
+377 
-388 NRSLRRFRLSPT
+388 
-400 RLPGRCAD
+400 
-408 DVDDLSVR
+408 
-416 RSGSH
+416 
-421 GPLRARRVNSTRL
+421 
-434 EPRESKNESQLP
+434 QLP
-446 AIHARHQ
+446 EIQQSQPIQQPQQQSQPIQQPANPLPPSFEPKPITAEIS
-453 RRRLAMRGHRHDVLL
+453 LVADPTTGE
-468 FAIGGYGHGHDVR
+468 VR
-481 CRISRWFL
+481 
-489 NILHGAQRSGFIDSP
+489 
-504 ASFYA
+504 
-509 GSGLWNSN
+509 
-517 RRGASHLCG
+517 
-526 RRFRHCA
+526 
-533 ACQSGVIFTL
+533 
-543 HGRSLSNVKEI
+543 

>member
-1 MYESAESDIQ
+1 MSESAESDIQ

-40 GTTLSAEGQ
+40 GTTLSAGGQ

-77 AIDTVEVMHA
+77 AIDAVEVTHA

-135 CRHALDMLLPSVG
+135 CRHALDMLLPSVS

-213 LHERHIASA
+213 LHERHIAST

-290 AAMEAAQAAQQAA
+290 AAMEAAQ
-303 QTAQQIAQT
+303 TAQQIAQT

-318 ETPTVPPTA
+318 ETPTVPPAA
-327 IQPMQTGHV
+327 IQPMQTGRV
-336 PQIPPLVVPQL
+336 PQIPPLAVPQL
-347 TQSSQ
+347 TQPSH

-358 DTSDLGSCPRF
+358 DTPDLG
-369 SSRSQSSS
+369 
-377 RPTRFHPASSP
+377 
-388 NRSLRRFRLSPT
+388 
-400 RLPGRCAD
+400 
-408 DVDDLSVR
+408 
-416 RSGSH
+416 
-421 GPLRARRVNSTRL
+421 
-434 EPRESKNESQLP
+434 QLP
-446 AIHARHQ
+446 EIQQSQPIQQPANPLPPSFEPKPITAEIS
-453 RRRLAMRGHRHDVLL
+453 LVADPTTGE
-468 FAIGGYGHGHDVR
+468 VR
-481 CRISRWFL
+481 
-489 NILHGAQRSGFIDSP
+489 
-504 ASFYA
+504 
-509 GSGLWNSN
+509 
-517 RRGASHLCG
+517 
-526 RRFRHCA
+526 
-533 ACQSGVIFTL
+533 
-543 HGRSLSNVKEI
+543 

>member
-56 SQEQSPGDV
+56 SQEQSP
-65 VTAGEDSHPITQ
+65 AGEDSHPITQ

-135 CRHALDMLLPSVG
+135 CRHALDMLLPSVS

-290 AAMEAAQAAQQAA
+290 AAMEAAQ
-303 QTAQQIAQT
+303 TAQQIAQT

-327 IQPMQTGHV
+327 SQPMQTGRV

-358 DTSDLGSCPRF
+358 DTSDLG
-369 SSRSQSSS
+369 
-377 RPTRFHPASSP
+377 
-388 NRSLRRFRLSPT
+388 
-400 RLPGRCAD
+400 
-408 DVDDLSVR
+408 
-416 RSGSH
+416 
-421 GPLRARRVNSTRL
+421 
-434 EPRESKNESQLP
+434 QLP
-446 AIHARHQ
+446 EPIQQSQPIQQPQQQSQPIQQPANPLPPSFEPKPITAEIS
-453 RRRLAMRGHRHDVLL
+453 LVADPTTGE
-468 FAIGGYGHGHDVR
+468 VR
-481 CRISRWFL
+481 
-489 NILHGAQRSGFIDSP
+489 
-504 ASFYA
+504 
-509 GSGLWNSN
+509 
-517 RRGASHLCG
+517 
-526 RRFRHCA
+526 
-533 ACQSGVIFTL
+533 
-543 HGRSLSNVKEI
+543 

>member
-1 MYESAESDIQ
+1 MSESAESDIQ

-40 GTTLSAEGQ
+40 GTTLSAGGQ

-77 AIDTVEVMHA
+77 AIDTVEVTHA

-135 CRHALDMLLPSVG
+135 CRHALDMLLPSVS

-290 AAMEAAQAAQQAA
+290 DAMEAAQA
-303 QTAQQIAQT
+303 AQQIAQT

-347 TQSSQ
+347 AQSSQ

-358 DTSDLGSCPRF
+358 DTPDLG
-369 SSRSQSSS
+369 
-377 RPTRFHPASSP
+377 
-388 NRSLRRFRLSPT
+388 
-400 RLPGRCAD
+400 
-408 DVDDLSVR
+408 
-416 RSGSH
+416 
-421 GPLRARRVNSTRL
+421 
-434 EPRESKNESQLP
+434 QLP
-446 AIHARHQ
+446 EIQQSQPIQQPANPLPPSFEPKPITAEIS
-453 RRRLAMRGHRHDVLL
+453 LVADPTTGE
-468 FAIGGYGHGHDVR
+468 VR
-481 CRISRWFL
+481 
-489 NILHGAQRSGFIDSP
+489 
-504 ASFYA
+504 
-509 GSGLWNSN
+509 
-517 RRGASHLCG
+517 
-526 RRFRHCA
+526 
-533 ACQSGVIFTL
+533 
-543 HGRSLSNVKEI
+543 

>member
-77 AIDTVEVMHA
+77 AIDAVEVTHA

-135 CRHALDMLLPSVG
+135 CRHALDMLLPSVS

-207 LETMEG
+207 LETVEG

-290 AAMEAAQAAQQAA
+290 AAMEAAQ
-303 QTAQQIAQT
+303 TAQQIAQT

-327 IQPMQTGHV
+327 SQPMQTGRV
-336 PQIPPLVVPQL
+336 PQISPLVVPQL

-358 DTSDLGSCPRF
+358 DTPDLG
-369 SSRSQSSS
+369 
-377 RPTRFHPASSP
+377 
-388 NRSLRRFRLSPT
+388 
-400 RLPGRCAD
+400 
-408 DVDDLSVR
+408 
-416 RSGSH
+416 
-421 GPLRARRVNSTRL
+421 
-434 EPRESKNESQLP
+434 QLP
-446 AIHARHQ
+446 EIQQSQPIQQPQQQSQPIQQPANPLPPSFEPKPITAEIS
-453 RRRLAMRGHRHDVLL
+453 LVADPTTGE
-468 FAIGGYGHGHDVR
+468 VR
-481 CRISRWFL
+481 
-489 NILHGAQRSGFIDSP
+489 
-504 ASFYA
+504 
-509 GSGLWNSN
+509 
-517 RRGASHLCG
+517 
-526 RRFRHCA
+526 
-533 ACQSGVIFTL
+533 
-543 HGRSLSNVKEI
+543 

>member
-1 MYESAESDIQ
+1 MSESAESDIQ

-40 GTTLSAEGQ
+40 GTTLSAGGQ

-77 AIDTVEVMHA
+77 AIDAVEVTHA

-95 TMDPPTI
+95 TMNPPTI

-135 CRHALDMLLPSVG
+135 CRHALDMLLPSVS

-237 AAGVVLMQALLSRST
+237 AAGVVLMRALLSRST

-290 AAMEAAQAAQQAA
+290 AAMEAAQAAQQ
-303 QTAQQIAQT
+303 IAQT

-318 ETPTVPPTA
+318 ETPTVPPPA
-327 IQPMQTGHV
+327 SQPMQTGRV
-336 PQIPPLVVPQL
+336 PQIPPLAVPQL
-347 TQSSQ
+347 TQPSQ

-358 DTSDLGSCPRF
+358 DTPDLG
-369 SSRSQSSS
+369 
-377 RPTRFHPASSP
+377 
-388 NRSLRRFRLSPT
+388 
-400 RLPGRCAD
+400 
-408 DVDDLSVR
+408 
-416 RSGSH
+416 
-421 GPLRARRVNSTRL
+421 
-434 EPRESKNESQLP
+434 QLP
-446 AIHARHQ
+446 EPIQQSQPIQQPANPLPPSFEPKPITAEISLVAD
-453 RRRLAMRGHRHDVLL
+453 LATGE
-468 FAIGGYGHGHDVR
+468 VR
-481 CRISRWFL
+481 
-489 NILHGAQRSGFIDSP
+489 
-504 ASFYA
+504 
-509 GSGLWNSN
+509 
-517 RRGASHLCG
+517 
-526 RRFRHCA
+526 
-533 ACQSGVIFTL
+533 
-543 HGRSLSNVKEI
+543 